1 MNKITLT
8 KQEQYTCHKAALI
21 RAENTP
27 DYWDT
32 RSGAYEAAE
41 SGLSLHEFI
50 AQDAAATGSEWA
62 VAKVLGYDFDP
73 YLVKGKRIADVGKNI
88 EVKSTKYLTG
98 HLIIQEIDRTE
109 DIAVLVLNKS
119 PEYTVVGCLPIAW
132 AKNERFRHK
141 VQANW
146 WIPQCNLMPIGT
158 MPYPVIQIAIAK

>member
-146 WIPQCNLMPIGT
+146 WIPQNNLMPIGT

>member
-141 VQANW
+141 IQANW
-146 WIPQCNLMPIGT
+146 WIPQSNLMPIST

>member
-146 WIPQCNLMPIGT
+146 WIPQGNLMPIGT
-158 MPYPVIQIAIAK
+158 MPYPVIQIAVAK

>member
-119 PEYTVVGCLPIAW
+119 PDYTVVGCLPIAW

-146 WIPQCNLMPIGT
+146 WIPQGNLMPIGT

>member
-146 WIPQCNLMPIGT
+146 WIPQGNLMPIGT
-158 MPYPVIQIAIAK
+158 MPYPVIQIATAE

>member
-1 MNKITLT
+1 MTKITLT

-146 WIPQCNLMPIGT
+146 WIPQGNLMPIST

>member
-1 MNKITLT
+1 MTKITLT

-21 RAENTP
+21 RAENTL

-41 SGLSLHEFI
+41 SGLNLHEFI

-119 PEYTVVGCLPIAW
+119 PDYTVVGCLPIAW

-146 WIPQCNLMPIGT
+146 WIPQGNLMPIGT

>member
-41 SGLSLHEFI
+41 SGLNLHEFI

-119 PEYTVVGCLPIAW
+119 PDYTVVGCLPIAW

-146 WIPQCNLMPIGT
+146 WIPQGNLMPIGT

>member
-146 WIPQCNLMPIGT
+146 WIPQGNLMPIST

>member
-21 RAENTP
+21 RAENTA

-146 WIPQCNLMPIGT
+146 WIPQGNLMPIGT

>member
-1 MNKITLT
+1 MTKITLT

-41 SGLSLHEFI
+41 SGLNLHEFI

-62 VAKVLGYDFDP
+62 VAKAIGCDFDP
-73 YLVKGKRIADVGKNI
+73 YLIKGKRIADVGKNI
-88 EVKSTKYLTG
+88 EVKSTKYVGG
-98 HLIIQEIDRTE
+98 HLIIQPIDRDE
-109 DIAVLVLNKS
+109 DIAVFVINKS

-132 AKNERFRHK
+132 AKDAKFKHK

-146 WIPQCNLMPIGT
+146 WIPQSYLWPIAN
-158 MPYPVIQIAIAK
+158 MPYPQIAIAQ

>member
-119 PEYTVVGCLPIAW
+119 PDYTVVGSLPIAW
-132 AKNERFRHK
+132 AKNDKFRHK

-146 WIPQCNLMPIGT
+146 WIPQGHLMPIGT
-158 MPYPVIQIAIAK
+158 MPYPVRQIALAK

>member
-132 AKNERFRHK
+132 AKNDRFRHK

-146 WIPQCNLMPIGT
+146 WIPQGNLMPIGT

>member
-146 WIPQCNLMPIGT
+146 WIPQGNLMPIGT